1 MYFLWKLLIAIF
13 SYSNSSLSI
22 ITLDTNYAAMKAK
35 HLSTYIK
42 YEDEITPGGMVKGS
56 WSIGG
61 HGSHR
66 AYECSGLAGA
76 TDC

>member
-42 YEDEITPGGMVKGS
+42 YEDEITSGGMIKGS

-61 HGSHR
+61 HDSHHT
-66 AYECSGLAGA
+66 YE
-76 TDC
+76 

>member
-1 MYFLWKLLIAIF
+1 MYYLWKLLFGIF
-13 SYSNSSLSI
+13 TYTNSTLPI
-22 ITLDTNYAAMKAK
+22 IVIDSNYAALQAK
-35 HLSTYIK
+35 HLSTYNK
-42 YEDEITPGGMVKGS
+42 YEKEVAFGGMVEGS

-61 HGSHR
+61 HGSHH